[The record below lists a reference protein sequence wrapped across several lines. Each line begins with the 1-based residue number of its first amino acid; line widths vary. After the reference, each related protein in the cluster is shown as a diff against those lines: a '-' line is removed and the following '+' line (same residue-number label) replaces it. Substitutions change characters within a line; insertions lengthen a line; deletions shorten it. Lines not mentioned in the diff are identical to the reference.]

1 MAVVSAVG
9 IGEICGM
16 LSRLL
21 DPPRALGSLVEV
33 EVWLA
38 GPLEVSGLLRP

>member
-21 DPPRALGSLVEV
+21 EPLRASGSFVEV
-33 EVWLA
+33 EAWVV